1 MSADHAAVDQR
12 SAKVRARVSNGT
24 RRFADA
30 DGRSAGARL
39 LRDREHALAEPL
51 GGLAVLS
58 SAERLRVQTA
68 AALSVRLEQVRGAL
82 ARGDLTISDED
93 LVRLSNGLTRE
104 LSALDKLA
112 AAKRKAKP
120 LGGDLAAYLASKAAA
135 EAAA

>member
-1 MSADHAAVDQR
+1 MSADHAAIVQR
-12 SAKVRARVSNGT
+12 PAKVRAKVSNGT
-24 RRFADA
+24 KRFAAA

-51 GGLAVLS
+51 GGLAALS

-68 AALSVRLEQVRGAL
+68 AALSVRLEQIRSAL
-82 ARGDLTISDED
+82 ARGDLVLSDED

-120 LGGDLAAYLASKAAA
+120 SGGDLAAYLASKAAA